1 MEIRVIEARMK
12 VDRFKVAQV
21 LVEYHG
27 LGMYLDI
34 CLYKKEKLWVRMP
47 EIWINQKTKKR
58 FGFWFDKNRS
68 DACQEIVLRRVND
81 MLGLD
86 VERAIQ
92 ELEQFA
98 ANTKKLTGIEKNI
111 NLSKHT
117 SEVVNRGGMKTK
129 TPTQKKKLSL
139 NG

>member
-27 LGMYLDI
+27 LGLYLDI

-47 EIWINQKTKKR
+47 EIWIGKKTKKR

-68 DACQEIVLRRVND
+68 DAFQEIVLRKVND

-98 ANTKKLTGIEKNI
+98 ANTKKLTGKEKNI

-117 SEVVNRGGMKTK
+117 SEVVNRGGMKAK
-129 TPTQKKKLSL
+129 TPTQKTIPH
-139 NG
+139 